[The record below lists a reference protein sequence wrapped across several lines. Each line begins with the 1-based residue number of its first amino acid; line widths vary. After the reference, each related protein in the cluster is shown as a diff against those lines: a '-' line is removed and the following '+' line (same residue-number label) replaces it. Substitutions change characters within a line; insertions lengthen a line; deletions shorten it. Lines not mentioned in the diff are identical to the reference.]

1 MFPPVTVQML
11 TYVTSLLWLLI
22 AAVWL
27 GSAPF
32 TKKTVHQQSIW
43 TRLEHI
49 AVIAI
54 GLYLLFGSPLYPS
67 WINRPVLKVTLPV
80 ALSGF
85 AIVACGVA
93 FTIWA
98 RLTLGNNWSG
108 TATIKQD
115 HTLIRIGPYRIVR
128 HPIYA
133 GLLIAMLGTALQR
146 GIIHN
151 FLALPILAVGFWLK
165 VMIEEQIMIQRFG
178 NEYLQYRREVRA
190 LAPFIF

>member
-1 MFPPVTVQML
+1 MSPTITIQLVT
-11 TYVTSLLWLLI
+11 YGTSLLWLLI

-32 TKKTVHQQSIW
+32 TKKTVYQQSLS
-43 TRLEHI
+43 TRIEHI

-54 GLYLLFGSPLYPS
+54 GLYLLFGSPIYPS
-67 WINRPVLKVTLPV
+67 WINKPILEITLPV
-80 ALSGF
+80 ALAGF
-85 AIVACGVA
+85 AIVIFGVA

-115 HTLIRIGPYRIVR
+115 HTLIRRGPYSIVR
-128 HPIYA
+128 HPIYT

-146 GIIHN
+146 GFIHN
-151 FLALPILAVGFWLK
+151 FLSLPILAVGFWLK

-178 NEYLQYRREVRA
+178 DEYLRYRREVRA